1 MRKHLKEYFLGQYAW
16 LIHWAKGVSLPG
28 FYGTPFYDV
37 VVFFFRGIMRGSLTT
52 RASAIAF
59 SFFLAIFPS
68 IIFLFTLIPYIP
80 VDNFQEQF
88 FAMLKALIPGNAFA
102 ALESTL
108 LEVITLK
115 SGGLLSFGFLA
126 ALFFSTNGVNALIGA
141 FNATYHSID
150 IRGIW
155 SQYFVSIFL
164 TIFLTFLI
172 SFATALIIFG
182 QVALNYLDVHNI
194 IKDNIAIWLLVAG
207 KWIIVLIL
215 FFISIAMLYYFA
227 PAKRTKF
234 RFFSPGATLA
244 TFLIIITSVGFS
256 AYVNNFGQYN
266 KLYGSIGSFMALM
279 LWLYFNA
286 IALLLGFELNASI
299 SSAANENGDH
309 FDSMIKKLD

>member
-1 MRKHLKEYFLGQYAW
+1 MHSRLMGFFLRRWAK
-16 LIHWAKGVSLPG
+16 LIRWAKGISLPG
-28 FYGTPFYDV
+28 FYGIPFYDV
-37 VVFFFRGIMRGSLTT
+37 IVFFFRGIMRGSLTT

-80 VDNFQEQF
+80 VDNFQGQF

-126 ALFFSTNGVNALIGA
+126 ALFFSTNGVNSLIGA
-141 FNATYHSID
+141 FNATYHTIVT
-150 IRGIW
+150 RNIW
-155 SQYFVSIFL
+155 SQYTISIFL
-164 TIFLTFLI
+164 TVFLTFLI

-182 QVALNYLDVHNI
+182 QVALSYLDAHNI
-194 IKDNIAIWLLVAG
+194 IKDGLAIWLLIIG
-207 KWIIVLIL
+207 KWIVVLVL

-227 PAKRTKF
+227 PAERTKF

-244 TFLIIITSVGFS
+244 TVLIIITSIGFS
-256 AYVNNFGQYN
+256 AYVNHFGQYN

-279 LWLYFNA
+279 IWLYFNA
-286 IALLLGFELNASI
+286 IALLIGFELNASI
-299 SSAANENGDH
+299 SSAAMDKDEVVELL
-309 FDSMIKKLD
+309 KKVE

>member
-1 MRKHLKEYFLGQYAW
+1 MGFFLRQWAK
-16 LIHWAKGVSLPG
+16 LIRWAKGVSVPG
-28 FYGTPFYDV
+28 FYGIPFYDV
-37 VVFFFRGIMRGSLTT
+37 IVFFLRGIMRGSLTT

-80 VDNFQEQF
+80 VDNFQGQF

-141 FNATYHSID
+141 FNATYHTIVT
-150 IRGIW
+150 RNIW
-155 SQYFVSIFL
+155 SQYTISIFL

-182 QVALNYLDVHNI
+182 QVGLSYLDAHNI
-194 IKDNIAIWLLVAG
+194 IKDGLAIWLLIIG
-207 KWIIVLIL
+207 KWIVVLVL

-227 PAKRTKF
+227 PAERTKF

-244 TFLIIITSVGFS
+244 TFLIIVTSIGFS

-279 LWLYFNA
+279 IWLYFNA
-286 IALLLGFELNASI
+286 IALLIGFELNASI
-299 SSAANENGDH
+299 SSAASENED
-309 FDSMIKKLD
+309 DTQMLKKEE

>member
-1 MRKHLKEYFLGQYAW
+1 MQKHLKGYFLSKYAR

-108 LEVITLK
+108 LEVIMLK

-150 IRGIW
+150 IRGLW

-164 TIFLTFLI
+164 TILLTFLI
-172 SFATALIIFG
+172 SFATALVIFG
-182 QVALNYLDVHNI
+182 QVGLSYLDAHNI
-194 IKDNIAIWLLVAG
+194 IKDGLAIWLLIIG
-207 KWIIVLIL
+207 KWIVVLVL
-215 FFISIAMLYYFA
+215 FFISIATLYYFA

-244 TFLIIITSVGFS
+244 TILIIVTSIGFS

-279 LWLYFNA
+279 IWLYFNA
-286 IALLLGFELNASI
+286 IALLIGFELNASI
-299 SSAANENGDH
+299 SSAASDNGD
-309 FDSMIKKLD
+309 DTQMLKKEE

>member
-1 MRKHLKEYFLGQYAW
+1 MRFLLDRYSR
-16 LIHWAKGVSLPG
+16 LIQLEKRVSLPG
-28 FYGTPFYDV
+28 FHGTPLYDV

-115 SGGLLSFGFLA
+115 SGGLLSFGFIA
-126 ALFFSTNGVNALIGA
+126 ALFFSTNGVNSLIGA
-141 FNATYHSID
+141 FNATYHIID

-172 SFATALIIFG
+172 SLATALIIFG
-182 QVALNYLDVHNI
+182 QVTLSYLDAHHI
-194 IKDNIAIWLLVAG
+194 INDGLDIWLLIIG
-207 KWIIVLIL
+207 KWVIVLIL
-215 FFISIAMLYYFA
+215 FFVSISMLYYFA

-234 RFFSPGATLA
+234 RFLSPGATLA
-244 TFLIIITSVGFS
+244 TFLIIVTSIGFS

-279 LWLYFNA
+279 IWLYFNA
-286 IALLLGFELNASI
+286 IALLVGFELNASI
-299 SSAANENGDH
+299 SSALSNTSGDAQ
-309 FDSMIKKLD
+309 MPKKSK

>member
-1 MRKHLKEYFLGQYAW
+1 MRFLLDRYSR
-16 LIHWAKGVSLPG
+16 LIQLEKRVSLPG
-28 FYGTPFYDV
+28 FHGTPLYDV

-108 LEVITLK
+108 LEVIMLK
-115 SGGLLSFGFLA
+115 SGGLLSFGFIA
-126 ALFFSTNGVNALIGA
+126 ALFFSTNGVNSLIGA
-141 FNATYHSID
+141 FNATYHIID

-172 SFATALIIFG
+172 SLATALIIFG
-182 QVALNYLDVHNI
+182 QVTLSYLDAHHI
-194 IKDNIAIWLLVAG
+194 INDGLDIWLLIIG
-207 KWIIVLIL
+207 KWVIVLIL
-215 FFISIAMLYYFA
+215 FFVSISMLYYFA

-234 RFFSPGATLA
+234 RFLSPGAMLA
-244 TFLIIITSVGFS
+244 TFLIIVTSIGFS

-279 LWLYFNA
+279 IWLYFNA
-286 IALLLGFELNASI
+286 IALLVGFELNASI
-299 SSAANENGDH
+299 SSALSNTSGEAQ
-309 FDSMIKKLD
+309 MPKK

>member
-1 MRKHLKEYFLGQYAW
+1 MYKRFVGYLLGIYYRST
-16 LIHWAKGVSLPG
+16 LWAKEVSLPG
-28 FYGTPFYDV
+28 FYKTPIYDV
-37 VVFFFRGIMRGSLTT
+37 VVFFFRGIMQGSLTT

-80 VDNFQEQF
+80 VDNFQGQF
-88 FAMLKALIPGNAFA
+88 FSMLKALIPGNAFA

-115 SGGLLSFGFLA
+115 SGGLLSFGFVA
-126 ALFFSTNGVNALIGA
+126 ALFFSTNGVNSLLGA
-141 FNATYHSID
+141 FNATYHRIV
-150 IRGIW
+150 IRNIW
-155 SQYFVSIFL
+155 SQYIVSILL

-172 SFATALIIFG
+172 SLATALIIFG
-182 QVALNYLDVHNI
+182 QLALSYLDAHNI
-194 IKDNIAIWLLVAG
+194 IKDGIVIWLLIIS
-207 KWIIVLIL
+207 KWLIVLIL
-215 FFISIAMLYYFA
+215 FFFSIAMLYYFA
-227 PAKRTKF
+227 PADRIKF
-234 RFFSPGATLA
+234 RFFSPGASLA
-244 TFLIIITSVGFS
+244 TFLIIVTSVGFS

-299 SSAANENGDH
+299 SSASNDRGDNV
-309 FDSMIKKLD
+309 DAMIKKLD

>member
-1 MRKHLKEYFLGQYAW
+1 MQKHLKGYFLSKYAR

-108 LEVITLK
+108 LEVIMLK
-115 SGGLLSFGFLA
+115 SGGLLSFGFLD

-150 IRGIW
+150 IRGLW

-164 TIFLTFLI
+164 TILLTFLI
-172 SFATALIIFG
+172 SFATALVIFG
-182 QVALNYLDVHNI
+182 QVGLSYLDAHNI
-194 IKDNIAIWLLVAG
+194 IKDGLAIWLLIIG
-207 KWIIVLIL
+207 KWIVVLVL
-215 FFISIAMLYYFA
+215 FFISIATLYYFA

-244 TFLIIITSVGFS
+244 TILIIVTSIGFS

-279 LWLYFNA
+279 IWLYFNA
-286 IALLLGFELNASI
+286 IALLIGFELNASI
-299 SSAANENGDH
+299 SSAASDNGD
-309 FDSMIKKLD
+309 DTQMLKKEE